1 MRKLPILT
9 GQKISLI
16 YIRYIIPEPPGFTY
30 HINLCSGTNFTVLSS
45 KAKY

>member
-1 MRKLPILT
+1 MQKLPILT

-16 YIRYIIPEPPGFTY
+16 YIRHIIPEPPGFTY